1 MSETVILII
10 VGIVLFLVFVWM
22 IVFFR
27 KARDVTSGRNVEKAR
42 RKMKDPVSG
51 TLSVTG
57 IGMPSSEAVWTACE
71 ITGVLAAPGLDPRPV
86 KRLGLVR
93 TALWPK
99 PGDVLPI
106 LVDRARPDFYVI
118 EWLRVKGGSDAAWT
132 EAQRLAEAMRSG
144 RT

>member
-1 MSETVILII
+1 MSEMVILVI

-42 RKMKDPVSG
+42 RKMKEPVSG

-57 IGMPSSEAVWTACE
+57 ISLPSSEAVWTTCE

-86 KRLGLVR
+86 RRVGLAR

-118 EWLRVKGGSDAAWT
+118 EWLRVKSGSDAAWN
-132 EAQRLAEAMRSG
+132 EAQRLAAEMKSG
-144 RT
+144 GA

>member
-1 MSETVILII
+1 MSEMVILII
-10 VGIVLFLVFVWM
+10 VGIVLFLLFVWM

-27 KARDVTSGRNVEKAR
+27 KAREVTSGRNVEKAR

-57 IGMPSSEAVWTACE
+57 VGMPSPEAVWAACE

-86 KRLGLVR
+86 KRAGLVR
-93 TALWPK
+93 TSLWPK

-106 LVDRARPDFYVI
+106 LVDRAKPDFYVV
-118 EWLRVKGGSDAAWT
+118 EWVRVMGGSDAAWN
-132 EAQRLAEAMRSG
+132 EAQRLAAEMKSG
-144 RT
+144 GA